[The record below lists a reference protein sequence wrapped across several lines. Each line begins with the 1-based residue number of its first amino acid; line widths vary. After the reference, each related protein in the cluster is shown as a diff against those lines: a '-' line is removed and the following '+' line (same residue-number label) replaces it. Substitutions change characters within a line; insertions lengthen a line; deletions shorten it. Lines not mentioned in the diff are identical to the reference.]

1 MPIKFCN
8 IRNCY
13 VFDIPKSQFNKNKI
27 LNFNFISNNNKV
39 IIDPKYKTVL
49 LGDNY
54 ANQIDFKKY
63 DKKYNLTK
71 NYFKFYLNAN
81 EDDDSDCYSDYKYN
95 DSEKEENLEIKGL
108 NYNIINL
115 KKSNSSIPDNECL
128 LSNTLS
134 NSTKDSIH
142 ISSPILK
149 KIKRRKRAKS
159 ILKNRE
165 GSKSTTKIREN
176 GSSIKRVSFGSS
188 QISFYKSQIK

>member
-1 MPIKFCN
+1 
-8 IRNCY
+8 
-13 VFDIPKSQFNKNKI
+13 
-27 LNFNFISNNNKV
+27 
-39 IIDPKYKTVL
+39 
-49 LGDNY
+49 
-54 ANQIDFKKY
+54 
-63 DKKYNLTK
+63 
-71 NYFKFYLNAN
+71 
-81 EDDDSDCYSDYKYN
+81 
-95 DSEKEENLEIKGL
+95 LEIKGL